1 MTDPERTEES
11 SISNL
16 IIWNNQLIQNHNL
29 IARTK
34 HYTSRG
40 LIYFKDLYDH
50 TNKHFKT
57 IQDLARMHNIVISQF
72 DYMAL
77 LSSIPRNIKNK
88 IKLYQPPTTTYQLGE
103 FVREVCLQ
111 PKTTKYAY
119 KKFVI
124 FFKFL
129 H

>member
-16 IIWNNQLIQNHNL
+16 IIWNNQFIQNHNL

-50 TNKHFKT
+50 TNNKFKT

-88 IKLYQPPTTTYQLGE
+88 IKLYQPQHINWGSL
-103 FVREVCLQ
+103 
-111 PKTTKYAY
+111 
-119 KKFVI
+119 
-124 FFKFL
+124 
-129 H
+129 

>member
-1 MTDPERTEES
+1 MPLLLLYVPLAVFNTWANFRQMTDPERTEES

-29 IARTK
+29 IAKTK

-50 TNKHFKT
+50 ANKNFKT
-57 IQDLARMHNIVISQF
+57 IQDLARMHSIVISQF

-77 LSSIPRNIKNK
+77 LSSIPRNIE
-88 IKLYQPPTTTYQLGE
+88 G
-103 FVREVCLQ
+103 
-111 PKTTKYAY
+111 
-119 KKFVI
+119 
-124 FFKFL
+124 
-129 H
+129 

>member
-16 IIWNNQLIQNHNL
+16 IIWNNQFILNHNL

-50 TNKHFKT
+50 TNKKFKT

-119 KKFVI
+119 TKFV
-124 FFKFL
+124 KKM
-129 H
+129 